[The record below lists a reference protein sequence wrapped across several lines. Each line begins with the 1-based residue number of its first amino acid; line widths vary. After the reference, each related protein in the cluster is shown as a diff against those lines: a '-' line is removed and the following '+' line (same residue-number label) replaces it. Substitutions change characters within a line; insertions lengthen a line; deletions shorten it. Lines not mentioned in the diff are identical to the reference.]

1 MKTESTEALRY
12 IHTCIEPNVDT
23 AMSTITRYDAGIAT
37 EIAFKEGQSNP
48 KIKQLEWKDNFKE
61 TRWYCDLPIGFY
73 IIDTVRKYA
82 PYRVRF
88 YLSEYDLPKYER
100 YCKTIEEAMMYAQ
113 SDFENRVKEC
123 LTTE

>member
-1 MKTESTEALRY
+1 MKTKPTEALKLIDETESIVRD
-12 IHTCIEPNVDT
+12 IEIEAVT
-23 AMSTITRYDAGIAT
+23 KLFASLACKL
-37 EIAFKEGQSNP
+37 AFQEGQSNP
-48 KIKQLEWKDNFKE
+48 KIKQLEWEDNFKE
-61 TRWYCDLPIGFY
+61 TRWHCDLPIGFY
-73 IIDTVRKYA
+73 IIDTVRKYE

-113 SDFENRVKEC
+113 KDFEARVKEC